1 MRRRLLEFSPITDY
15 VAATSVGILGNE
27 ARLDLD
33 YAEDSQADVDMNLV
47 MTGKGRFVEIQGT
60 AEKTAFTE
68 AQLAEMLSLG
78 IAGIHHLVQLQ
89 KNALLTRTT
98 LNRLVPSP

>member
-1 MRRRLLEFSPITDY
+1 
-15 VAATSVGILGNE
+15 VGILGGE

-68 AQLAEMLSLG
+68 EQLAEMLSVG
-78 IAGIHHLVQLQ
+78 IAGIHQLVEIQ
-89 KNALLTRTT
+89 KRALLPRTS
-98 LNRLVPSP
+98 LNRLVPTS